1 VKTALAVIAAAALLP
16 LGAGEYYVNLASQ
29 IVIFAV
35 FAASINLLLG
45 YGGLPTLGHAAYL
58 GVGAYLSALL
68 YLKLHLAHWAIAPIA
83 LAGTTLMAGVFGIV
97 ALRATGLGFL
107 MLTLALSQVL
117 WGTAYRWV
125 SMTDGDNG
133 LRGLARPAPFGF
145 NLNEALPFYYFVLAI
160 GVLAV
165 WMMARFVASPFG
177 ATLRGTRDQ
186 PRRMSALGYD
196 VWLIRWI
203 TFVYAGF
210 WGAVS
215 GLLFV
220 YYHKYIHPV
229 SLSLANSAEGLLAVI
244 AGGSG
249 TLAGPLVG
257 AAIVLLLKNLVSAY
271 IERWNMLLGFV
282 FVVIVV
288 FMPEG
293 LGPGIR
299 RWWREPTKYRVE
311 IAFALAPMAPVLAIT
326 VWQLVARNPSWD
338 FVLVWSIV
346 VTYGVMLI
354 VAAPA
359 YAGLREYVPFHWTVC
374 VGAGLLSG
382 VLVWI
387 AQSLMS
393 QPLRLGNLGPLSV
406 LCGGAGVLA
415 GFAYWLIVRGLS
427 PEAMASNAYHLQ
439 QDVRAAD

>member
-1 VKTALAVIAAAALLP
+1 MKGWLALIVVAALLP
-16 LGAGEYYVNLASQ
+16 LVAGEYYVNLASQ

-45 YGGLPTLGHAAYL
+45 YGGLATLGHAAYL
-58 GVGAYLSALL
+58 GVAAYLSALL
-68 YLKLHLAHWAIAPIA
+68 YLKLHWAHWAIAPVA
-83 LAGTTLMAGVFGIV
+83 LFGTALMGCVFGLV

-133 LRGLARPAPFGF
+133 LRGLARPAPFGL
-145 NLNEALPFYYFVLAI
+145 NLNEALPFYYFVLVI

-165 WMMARFVASPFG
+165 WMMARFVSSPFG

-196 VWLIRWI
+196 VWLIRWV
-203 TFVYAGF
+203 TFVYASF
-210 WGAVS
+210 WGGVS

-257 AAIVLLLKNLVSAY
+257 AAIVLLLKNWVSAY

-282 FVVIVV
+282 FVIIVV

-293 LGPGIR
+293 VVPGFKRLWR
-299 RWWREPTKYRVE
+299 RL
-311 IAFALAPMAPVLAIT
+311 FA
-326 VWQLVARNPSWD
+326 S
-338 FVLVWSIV
+338 
-346 VTYGVMLI
+346 
-354 VAAPA
+354 
-359 YAGLREYVPFHWTVC
+359 
-374 VGAGLLSG
+374 
-382 VLVWI
+382 
-387 AQSLMS
+387 
-393 QPLRLGNLGPLSV
+393 
-406 LCGGAGVLA
+406 
-415 GFAYWLIVRGLS
+415 
-427 PEAMASNAYHLQ
+427 
-439 QDVRAAD
+439 RA

>member
-1 VKTALAVIAAAALLP
+1 MKWAAFGLLAAALP
-16 LGAGEYYVNLASQ
+16 LVAGEYYINLASQ

-45 YGGLPTLGHAAYL
+45 YAGLATLGHAAYL
-58 GVGAYLSALL
+58 GVAAYLSALL
-68 YLKLHLAHWAIAPIA
+68 YLKLQWPHWAIAPLA
-83 LAGTTLMAGVFGIV
+83 LIGTTLMGCVFGLIS
-97 ALRATGLGFL
+97 LRAIGLGFL

-133 LRGLARPAPFGF
+133 LRGLARPSPFGL
-145 NLNEALPFYYFVLAI
+145 NLNEAVPFYYFTLIVGVIAI
-160 GVLAV
+160 
-165 WMMARFVASPFG
+165 WFMARFVNSPFG

-203 TFVYAGF
+203 TFVYASF

-220 YYHKYIHPV
+220 YYNKYIHPV

-249 TLAGPLVG
+249 TLAGPRVG
-257 AAIVLLLKNLVSAY
+257 AAIVLLLKNWVSAY

-282 FVVIVV
+282 FVVIVI

-293 LGPGIR
+293 VVPGMQRLWR
-299 RWWREPTKYRVE
+299 RL
-311 IAFALAPMAPVLAIT
+311 FA
-326 VWQLVARNPSWD
+326 S
-338 FVLVWSIV
+338 
-346 VTYGVMLI
+346 
-354 VAAPA
+354 
-359 YAGLREYVPFHWTVC
+359 
-374 VGAGLLSG
+374 
-382 VLVWI
+382 
-387 AQSLMS
+387 
-393 QPLRLGNLGPLSV
+393 
-406 LCGGAGVLA
+406 
-415 GFAYWLIVRGLS
+415 RG
-427 PEAMASNAYHLQ
+427 
-439 QDVRAAD
+439 

>member
-1 VKTALAVIAAAALLP
+1 LKTWLAVILAAALLP
-16 LGAGEYYVNLASQ
+16 VVAGEYYINLASQ
-29 IVIFAV
+29 VLIFAV

-58 GVGAYLSALL
+58 GIAAYLSALAQ
-68 YLKLHLAHWAIAPIA
+68 LKLGLAHWAAAPLA
-83 LAGTTLMAGVFGIV
+83 LLGTTVMACGFGLI
-97 ALRATGLGFL
+97 ALRAAGLGFL

-133 LRGLARPAPFGF
+133 LRGLARPAPFG
-145 NLNEALPFYYFVLAI
+145 LSLDSAPAFYYFALAI
-160 GVLAV
+160 TVFAI
-165 WMMARFVASPFG
+165 WMMARFVDSPFG
-177 ATLRGTRDQ
+177 ATLKGTRDQ

-196 VWLIRWI
+196 VWLIRWV
-203 TFVYAGF
+203 TFVYSAF

-257 AAIVLLLKNLVSAY
+257 AAIVLLLKNWASAY

-282 FVVIVV
+282 FVFIVV

-293 LGPGIR
+293 VVPGI
-299 RWWREPTKYRVE
+299 K
-311 IAFALAPMAPVLAIT
+311 
-326 VWQLVARNPSWD
+326 
-338 FVLVWSIV
+338 
-346 VTYGVMLI
+346 
-354 VAAPA
+354 
-359 YAGLREYVPFHWTVC
+359 
-374 VGAGLLSG
+374 
-382 VLVWI
+382 
-387 AQSLMS
+387 
-393 QPLRLGNLGPLSV
+393 RLWGQRQRL
-406 LCGGAGVLA
+406 
-415 GFAYWLIVRGLS
+415 WKR
-427 PEAMASNAYHLQ
+427 
-439 QDVRAAD
+439 